1 MQAPAWEGRLQ
12 PGVPAVVAD
21 SGSSSSAAADLGTTE
36 DIQSQKH
43 RPASRSSCGEARR
56 CVCAGCAHAAARP
69 TRRLLRGAC
78 QAGARLGRDKDDV
91 VGRRGRA
98 GRRRRVHRMVRRG
111 GRGLRRRRAPRDQ
124 RRLSRRGRGRLR
136 PRRCAGRAV
145 PCARR
150 AVRRAAAG
158 GRRWPA
164 HSRLRSSLDWRPL
177 PVVGE
182 TRASGDC
189 YRLRS
194 AQALHLCSE
203 SLLEPA

>member
-1 MQAPAWEGRLQ
+1 VAV
-12 PGVPAVVAD
+12 PGVGGGATAWSGAVAAASAD
-21 SGSSSSAAADLGTTE
+21 DARRATSAASAAA
-36 DIQSQKH
+36 
-43 RPASRSSCGEARR
+43 
-56 CVCAGCAHAAARP
+56 AAA
-69 TRRLLRGAC
+69 
-78 QAGARLGRDKDDV
+78 AGAS
-91 VGRRGRA
+91 
-98 GRRRRVHRMVRRG
+98 
-111 GRGLRRRRAPRDQ
+111 Q
-124 RRLSRRGRGRLR
+124 SGRGRLR